1 MARAVD
7 VVEHE
12 PEADETAAD
21 EILTG
26 EAVALDLR
34 PAGVALR
41 LASGLIDFLVYYGAY
56 VVVLLLLIWIAA
68 SARAED
74 AVFGIVAVASLVL
87 CVVVAPITVETL
99 SRGKSLGR
107 LALGLRIV
115 RDDGGAIGLR
125 HAVVRGLAGILE
137 IFMTFGMVAFV
148 AALLSPRTKR
158 LGDLMAGTFAQYER
172 VSRAV
177 TTPVGLP
184 SGMEGWA
191 AIADVARMP
200 EPLARRIARF
210 LHEAPHYEPGRR
222 GALAA
227 SLAAEVAPYV
237 APIPPVHP
245 ELLLAAVTA
254 VRRDR
259 EARALALEAQRLERL
274 APALQGLPHG
284 FPRR

>member
-1 MARAVD
+1 MARAAE
-7 VVEHE
+7 VVEVE
-12 PEADETAAD
+12 PEADETPAD
-21 EILTG
+21 EVLTG

-34 PAGVALR
+34 PGGVALR
-41 LASGLIDFLVYYGAY
+41 LASGLIDFLVYVGAY
-56 VVVLLLLIWIAA
+56 VVVLLLLIWIALA
-68 SARAED
+68 ARAED
-74 AVFGIVAVASLVL
+74 AVFGIIAVAAFVL
-87 CVVVAPITVETL
+87 CVVIAPITVETL

-137 IFMTFGMVAFV
+137 VFSTFGTIAFITT
-148 AALLSPRTKR
+148 LLSPRTKR

-177 TTPVGLP
+177 AAPVGLP

-191 AIADVARMP
+191 AVADVARMP

-210 LHEAPHYEPGRR
+210 LHEAGHYEPTRR

-227 SLAAEVAPYV
+227 SLAAEAAPYV
-237 APIPPVHP
+237 APVPPVHP

-274 APALQGLPHG
+274 APALQGLPHD